1 MEIAATP
8 SMPGP
13 HRTDP
18 VPMAPETARPFSL
31 RTLHRAAR
39 ESGGLLYTIPSLV
52 FMAFAIVPAWRS
64 GSVVVGVSVTALCA
78 VYSVLYVYSVAMPA
92 YPRRVGVAW
101 LIASWLVLA
110 LAMIPLGTDVGFFV
124 IYAMILHVIVL
135 RGRAGLAALG
145 VIAVLAALLA
155 VAASSGT
162 MVMLTVMGLATSV
175 GIQQGIERERAQE
188 ALAEVQERNAVLA
201 VAAERERISRDLHD
215 ILGHSL
221 TTITVSAQLGR
232 RLVAADPE
240 LAAEHLTE
248 IERIARQSL
257 ADVRATVA
265 GMQEVRI
272 ATEIASARSV
282 LAAAGVTAELPTA
295 VPTIT
300 DEHAELFGYVVREG
314 VTNVVRHAN
323 ATHCEIRVDEHS
335 VSVTDDGQGL
345 DASALSN
352 GLIGLRH
359 RVESAGGRFVLAS
372 SADGTTVGA
381 TIPAAT
387 PATSHTMDDAT
398 SRATNHTMD
407 DATSHCTNLATSRAT
422 GPAPQEEQP

>member
-1 MEIAATP
+1 METAATP
-8 SMPGP
+8 AMPGP

-18 VPMAPETARPFSL
+18 VPIAPETARPLSL

-188 ALAEVQERNAVLA
+188 ALAEAQERNAVLA

-323 ATHCEIRVDEHS
+323 ATRCEIRLDEHS

-345 DASALSN
+345 RAGAPGN

-359 RVESAGGRFVLAS
+359 RVESAGGRFVFSS
-372 SADGTTVGA
+372 SADGTTVGV
-381 TIPAAT
+381 TIPDTHPAIRSAAG
-387 PATSHTMDDAT
+387 PVANHAMSSAAGPTS
-398 SRATNHTMD
+398 
-407 DATSHCTNLATSRAT
+407 
-422 GPAPQEEQP
+422 QEEQP

>member
-18 VPMAPETARPFSL
+18 VPIAPETARPLSL

-64 GSVVVGVSVTALCA
+64 ASVVVGVSVTALCA

-323 ATHCEIRVDEHS
+323 ATRCEIRLDEHS

-345 DASALSN
+345 RAGAPGN

-359 RVESAGGRFVLAS
+359 RVESAGGRFVFSS

-381 TIPAAT
+381 TIPAADQ
-387 PATSHTMDDAT
+387 ATCSAAGSVANHAMSSAAGPT
-398 SRATNHTMD
+398 S
-407 DATSHCTNLATSRAT
+407 
-422 GPAPQEEQP
+422 QEEQP